1 MIFQLIFWLIRIC
14 DVVFQ
19 AGSEIAYSHYD
30 LRIYFSNG
38 LIEYSFGGRK
48 ISFYSSSD
56 TRVNKDL
63 GSMPPIE
70 ISSYF
75 DKYQLHVYS
84 SLYDAITGKSS
95 SITTIDEALNTL
107 QVLSTSLNHEHATIS
122 PFRWI

>member
-1 MIFQLIFWLIRIC
+1 M
-14 DVVFQ
+14 
-19 AGSEIAYSHYD
+19 
-30 LRIYFSNG
+30 
-38 LIEYSFGGRK
+38 IEYSFGGRK

-107 QVLSTSLNHEHATIS
+107 QVLDHIS
-122 PFRWI
+122 KS